1 MIDRMNERTNNI
13 FSIRR
18 EERLLALLL
27 IVLLVSI
34 NAMVIAHYCNVFTPI
49 QSNYWNIFIGKF
61 HISGFDSI
69 TLSVVSD
76 WSAGYNVY
84 RHPLLAFFMYPA
96 YLLNQLLIGITGINC
111 AIFIVA
117 ALQIFSAFYAA
128 MFVYKICRDIVG
140 IDVLSSYL
148 LVGLYQ
154 SFAYIML
161 SGMVPDHFIFS
172 SFFLTLSLYVT
183 GRRLQSGRPMKIWQT
198 VVYFLFT
205 AGTSLNNGLKIFLSA
220 LFVNKGG
227 FFRWRYLLL
236 AVILPSALIW
246 GFARWEYHVFVFPS
260 WYAKKVAK
268 EKKEAEKKKAADFAQ
283 AQRDSMLRS
292 QGKTPETAKPVAKKQ
307 KRKLQGTPIS
317 NGEFSRWTDITTP
330 RWASLVENVFGE
342 GIQLHKDHLL
352 QDLYGKRPMIV
363 EYGMTLNYIVE
374 GIIVVLFI
382 LGILCGLGSPLLWT
396 CLSYFMLDMVL
407 HVGFGF
413 GLNEPY
419 IMSAHWMYIIPI
431 AIAYLLRIINYR
443 FVWVLHL
450 LLISV
455 MMFLYGWN
463 IGLMHTYLS

>member
-34 NAMVIAHYCNVFTPI
+34 NAMVIAHYYNVFTPI
-49 QSNYWNIFIGKF
+49 QSNYWNLFIGKF
-61 HISGFDSI
+61 HISGFDPI

-96 YLLNQLLIGITGINC
+96 YLLNQLLMGITGINC

-172 SFFLTLSLYVT
+172 SFILTLSLYVT

-227 FFRWRYLLL
+227 ILQMALFVACRYL
-236 AVILPSALIW
+236 AFCS
-246 GFARWEYHVFVFPS
+246 
-260 WYAKKVAK
+260 
-268 EKKEAEKKKAADFAQ
+268 
-283 AQRDSMLRS
+283 
-292 QGKTPETAKPVAKKQ
+292 
-307 KRKLQGTPIS
+307 
-317 NGEFSRWTDITTP
+317 
-330 RWASLVENVFGE
+330 
-342 GIQLHKDHLL
+342 HLGL
-352 QDLYGKRPMIV
+352 CS
-363 EYGMTLNYIVE
+363 
-374 GIIVVLFI
+374 
-382 LGILCGLGSPLLWT
+382 LGIPCFCIP
-396 CLSYFMLDMVL
+396 FMVCQE
-407 HVGFGF
+407 GG
-413 GLNEPY
+413 
-419 IMSAHWMYIIPI
+419 
-431 AIAYLLRIINYR
+431 
-443 FVWVLHL
+443 
-450 LLISV
+450 
-455 MMFLYGWN
+455 
-463 IGLMHTYLS
+463 